1 MRRFLVIMTLL
12 LTMPMLALQCFAADP
27 LTSAERDWVQKHD
40 IIKVGAFNDYPPFG
54 FVDQAGNAE
63 GISVDYWMILANK
76 LDLKIKFEP
85 MEFARQL
92 ESLKSGQVDSLAGI
106 FPLKERESYFDFSK
120 PFAEINTYIYVS
132 KGHEKVQGFQDLK
145 GLRVGAV
152 KGDSGE
158 DLARAAGLSP
168 KEFSSYP
175 ATVAAL
181 GKGEVDAIV
190 MDELVASFEISK
202 QKLQEKIIRV
212 EKPVAHGEMTL
223 PVKKDNKVLLGI
235 LNKGISA
242 ISRQEYETIARKWL
256 K

>member
-1 MRRFLVIMTLL
+1 MRKSWVILTVL
-12 LTMPMLALQCFAADP
+12 LTAPMLGLQCFAADP
-27 LTSAERDWVQKHD
+27 LTSAERDWVQKHGT
-40 IIKVGAFNDYPPFG
+40 IKVGAFNDYPPFG
-54 FVDQAGNAE
+54 FVDQAGMAK
-63 GISVDYWMILANK
+63 GMSVDYWMTLANK
-76 LDLKIKFEP
+76 LNLSIQFQP

-106 FPLKERESYFDFSK
+106 FPLKEREVYFDFSE
-120 PFAEINTYIYVS
+120 PFTEINTYIYVRM
-132 KGHEKVQGFQDLK
+132 GHEKVQGFQDLK

-168 KEFSSYP
+168 RGFSSYP

-190 MDELVASFEISK
+190 MDELVASFEISN
-202 QKLQEKIIRV
+202 QKLQEKIRRV
-212 EKPVAHGEMTL
+212 GKPVAHGKMTL
-223 PVKKDNKVLLGI
+223 PVKKDNKMLLGI
-235 LNKGISA
+235 LNKGIAA
-242 ISRQEYETIARKWL
+242 ISRQEYETIARRWL